1 MENYSTDSITCPI
14 SVEYEQFEKTFPTL
28 LSSTNRAVDV
38 LLSGLTTTKGKFIRP
53 ILVFLTSKSLTPK
66 IPRSVYHLASAVEL
80 LHQGSLLHD
89 DVIDESERRRGEPSA
104 NKLFGNKKAI
114 LLGDL
119 IVSRSLLEIVL
130 SQSLDCVNSIS
141 RLIETLAEGEI
152 DQLDTLNDDVLSE
165 ELYFDIISKK
175 TASLFSLSARL
186 SAKLSGASQADVD
199 SFAQFGHIVGLCF
212 QIRDDIFDYYDS
224 PVTGKPAGNDLKE
237 GKFTLPSIYA
247 INNSSRDWSRHINDI
262 RALTATHEQIKEV
275 TEFTF
280 FNGGITYAEK
290 KMKEFENKAMSLLP
304 ASISDEFRDTFRAYF
319 DIIVNRQR

>member
-1 MENYSTDSITCPI
+1 MENFSTDPITYPI
-14 SVEYEQFEKTFPTL
+14 LVEYEQFEKTFPTL

-152 DQLDTLNDDVLSE
+152 VQLDTLNDDVLSE

-186 SAKLSGASQADVD
+186 SAELSGASQADVD
-199 SFAQFGHIVGLCF
+199 SFARLNF
-212 QIRDDIFDYYDS
+212 
-224 PVTGKPAGNDLKE
+224 
-237 GKFTLPSIYA
+237 
-247 INNSSRDWSRHINDI
+247 
-262 RALTATHEQIKEV
+262 
-275 TEFTF
+275 
-280 FNGGITYAEK
+280 
-290 KMKEFENKAMSLLP
+290 
-304 ASISDEFRDTFRAYF
+304 
-319 DIIVNRQR
+319 

>member
-1 MENYSTDSITCPI
+1 
-14 SVEYEQFEKTFPTL
+14 
-28 LSSTNRAVDV
+28 
-38 LLSGLTTTKGKFIRP
+38 
-53 ILVFLTSKSLTPK
+53 VFHP
-66 IPRSVYHLASAVEL
+66 
-80 LHQGSLLHD
+80 
-89 DVIDESERRRGEPSA
+89 
-104 NKLFGNKKAI
+104 F
-114 LLGDL
+114 
-119 IVSRSLLEIVL
+119 
-130 SQSLDCVNSIS
+130 S

-152 DQLDTLNDDVLSE
+152 VQLDTLNDDVLSE

-186 SAKLSGASQADVD
+186 SAELSGASQADVD

-247 INNSSRDWSRHINDI
+247 INSSSRDWSRHINDI
-262 RALTATHEQIKEV
+262 RSLTATPEQIKEV
-275 TEFTF
+275 TDYTF